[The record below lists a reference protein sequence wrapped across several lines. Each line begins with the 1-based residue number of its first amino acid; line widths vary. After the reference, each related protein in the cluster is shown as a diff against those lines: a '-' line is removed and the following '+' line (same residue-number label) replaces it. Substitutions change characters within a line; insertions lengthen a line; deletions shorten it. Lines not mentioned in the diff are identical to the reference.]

1 MILFCF
7 MWPKFPPTA
16 IQVTMACLLTALSGI
31 PLKENVKC
39 YSLGLE
45 SQGVVMIQL
54 KFTFCS

>member
-31 PLKENVKC
+31 PLKENVKG
-39 YSLGLE
+39 YSLGL
-45 SQGVVMIQL
+45 GVVMIQL